1 MNKQELIKAIQDN
14 GGATLTSDFKSAAF
28 NSGYMVSLE
37 NYEFKTSIEHL
48 SSELLE
54 EYQTIANDNQAYIG
68 FWLDNDDLYVDISI
82 NIDNLNDAIK
92 IAQENKQLAIYNCE
106 KGESIYV

>member
-1 MNKQELIKAIQDN
+1 MNKQELVKAINDN

-28 NSGYMVSLE
+28 NGGYMVSLE
-37 NYEFKTSIEHL
+37 NYEFKTSIELL

-54 EYQTIANDNQAYIG
+54 EYRMIAMKNNAYIG
-68 FWLDNDDLYVDISI
+68 FWLDNNDLYVDLSI
-82 NIDNLNDAIK
+82 NIDDLNEAIK
-92 IAQENKQLAIYNCE
+92 IAQENKQLAIYNCM